1 MEEKDEKEKNQKYYI
16 FKYRSFKQED
26 KRFNNSTS
34 VMDKTISTKEKSFIS
49 SNTRLKLRNLNK
61 DKKTDFSVGIL
72 VRLKDRSEKIRYFF
86 GNAWFCLNFKT
97 IIDNIDKIIDIDESN
112 PPLPKRNDLRKNE
125 NSIRITYIKS
135 YDYTIFIGYSD
146 GRILKYFLQTQIRQE
161 DYDKSHNGEVTSIV
175 WEKDNDILYSG
186 GMDGKIKI
194 FNNKKFYDEWQPEKD
209 TNCSIT
215 CLELTK
221 NEDFFLLVSSYEVFY
236 LKDLSLSES
245 DFIKSDPT
253 HHDKCFIV
261 SLTYISSKKTVI
273 TGDTYG
279 NICSW
284 TICQDEDYNYKIFFN
299 NKIVRVYEYISQT
312 IYLEKRNILLLNTRV
327 SSNHQERTDYVKF
340 DEKNNLISSN
350 NNYID
355 WNDVSKDREFIC
367 NYILPNEDENQL
379 IYCFAESKIGEGGKI
394 VFFELIDE

>member
-1 MEEKDEKEKNQKYYI
+1 LEEKDEKEKNQKYYI

-72 VRLKDRSEKIRYFF
+72 VRLKDRSEKIRSFF

-125 NSIRITYIKS
+125 NLIRITYIKS

-175 WEKDNDILYSG
+175 WDKENDILYSG

-209 TNCSIT
+209 TNSSIT

-253 HHDKCFIV
+253 HHDNCFIV